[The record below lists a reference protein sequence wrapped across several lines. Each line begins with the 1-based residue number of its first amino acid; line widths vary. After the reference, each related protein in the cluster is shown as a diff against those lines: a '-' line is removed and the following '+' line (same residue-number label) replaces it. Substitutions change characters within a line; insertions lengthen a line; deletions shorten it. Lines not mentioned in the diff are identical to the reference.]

1 MAGSCLPVLG
11 AVLLAPVLPRMQ
23 DHFDDVPGSAALV
36 PIVLTVP
43 ALALA
48 LLAPFAGMIVDRLG
62 RKRLL
67 VAATVLYALFGTAP
81 LWLDSL
87 HAILISRVLVGI
99 AEAAIMTACTTLIGD
114 YYSGELRDRYLALQT
129 MCASASATV
138 FFVLGGVLGAADWRA
153 PFWLYAVGLLIA
165 PLMARALPA
174 PRPTEHGA
182 TSGAPL
188 PRRPFPVRRMAGVCL
203 LTVFGAVVFYTVPVE
218 MAYLLDDLGTDS
230 TGTIGAVTAV
240 ASAATV
246 LGSVLFTRLSP
257 DRRHRLPALLL
268 LCAAG
273 FVLMGLADSL
283 PLLIVGAVVN
293 CVGTGLLLPSLVTR
307 AMSLLEFAD
316 RGRGMGL
323 WTAAFFLGEFL
334 CPLVLLAGKE
344 PAGSLASAV
353 ALLGVA
359 TAVLAAAL
367 LTAAR
372 RPVLAASPGGA
383 RP

>member
-1 MAGSCLPVLG
+1 
-11 AVLLAPVLPRMQ
+11 
-23 DHFDDVPGSAALV
+23 
-36 PIVLTVP
+36 
-43 ALALA
+43 
-48 LLAPFAGMIVDRLG
+48 MIVDRLG

-99 AEAAIMTACTTLIGD
+99 AEAAIITACTTLIGD

-129 MCASASATV
+129 MCAAASATV

-165 PLMARALPA
+165 PLMARALPT
-174 PRPTEHGA
+174 PRPSEHG
-182 TSGAPL
+182 TKSGAPL

-372 RPVLAASPGGA
+372 RPVLAASPDGA